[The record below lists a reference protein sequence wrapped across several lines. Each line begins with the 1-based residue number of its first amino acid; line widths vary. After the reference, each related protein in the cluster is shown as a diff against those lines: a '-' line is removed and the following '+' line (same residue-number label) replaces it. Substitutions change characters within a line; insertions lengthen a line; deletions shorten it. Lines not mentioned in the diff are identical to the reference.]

1 VVVGAAE
8 EVEVED
14 DEVEAAAE
22 LVVVVL
28 ELLVEVLELV
38 VVVLEL
44 VVEVLV
50 ELDVLEL
57 DVEHTGGE
65 AVYKVE

>member
-14 DEVEAAAE
+14 DEVEAIVE

-28 ELLVEVLELV
+28 ELIVEL
-38 VVVLEL
+38 LEL

>member
-14 DEVEAAAE
+14 DEVEAVVE

-28 ELLVEVLELV
+28 ELIVEL
-38 VVVLEL
+38 LEL

>member
-1 VVVGAAE
+1 MVVGADE

-28 ELLVEVLELV
+28 ELLVEL
-38 VVVLEL
+38 LEL

-65 AVYKVE
+65 AVYEVE